1 VQVDRSAC
9 DEDGRRQVDHELI
22 SRTEL

>member
-1 VQVDRSAC
+1 VQVDRSGC

-22 SRTEL
+22 SRTEP